1 MSRPFAPTT
10 TPTWGVRRLFVAIAM
25 LCEVA
30 VSAGETTMRAWVTD
44 VSTKPRNVIDGVEG
58 SLFRSDRKLRA
69 LSSKSWVMSHFL

>member
-1 MSRPFAPTT
+1 M
-10 TPTWGVRRLFVAIAM
+10 FVAIAM

-69 LSSKSWVMSHFL
+69 L

>member
-1 MSRPFAPTT
+1 M
-10 TPTWGVRRLFVAIAM
+10 FVAIAM

-69 LSSKSWVMSHFL
+69 LLSSKSWVMSHFLWKAATRRRERVLRGY